1 MARAFRSG
9 FNGQRSPVCPI
20 AADPNLNAPFSRR
33 SGRARHDRAMRRRFI
48 LGALATV
55 LGAISP
61 LPAAGQRRRRGR
73 NRGAGRRRDALPP
86 AAVMDSVARRL
97 SGKVLG
103 ADRARRG
110 GRAIYRLKVLTERG
124 DVLDVEADAA
134 TGEILSVRGRG
145 R

>member
-1 MARAFRSG
+1 
-9 FNGQRSPVCPI
+9 
-20 AADPNLNAPFSRR
+20 
-33 SGRARHDRAMRRRFI
+33 
-48 LGALATV
+48 
-55 LGAISP
+55 
-61 LPAAGQRRRRGR
+61 
-73 NRGAGRRRDALPP
+73 
-86 AAVMDSVARRL
+86 MDSVARRF

-134 TGEILSVRGRG
+134 TGAILSVRGRG